1 MRHFAALFRALFL
14 STVRNR
20 QGLFWTFFSP
30 VLFMVV
36 FGFLGSSG
44 TAPATVYVT
53 GGGGR
58 LRSLTLTLFRRSGAV
73 KLTREH
79 SWHAALAAIRAGN
92 LDAAVRLPHAVGAV
106 TAYFS
111 QTDPIQASI
120 VKGVVGGLVG
130 AVSQVLAGHPP
141 ALNVVYHA
149 IQGRNIT
156 YLDFVVP
163 GIMALMAMNNSLFGL
178 SASLTRW
185 KETRVLRRLL
195 ATPIRPASF
204 LGAALLNQLLYG
216 LLALFIV
223 IGMALMILNAEEV
236 LHPLTL
242 AVLLVLGVGTFLAL
256 GLAIGGMAKSQ
267 EAVMPMINVVAF
279 PMMFLSGVFFPVS
292 SLPGTLHTIV
302 NFLPLTFLAS
312 GLRSTMN
319 GGVVWN
325 HALMTDALGLLAWM
339 VLSVAVA
346 VRTWRWE

>member
-1 MRHFAALFRALFL
+1 
-14 STVRNR
+14 
-20 QGLFWTFFSP
+20 
-30 VLFMVV
+30 
-36 FGFLGSSG
+36 
-44 TAPATVYVT
+44 
-53 GGGGR
+53 
-58 LRSLTLTLFRRSGAV
+58 
-73 KLTREH
+73 
-79 SWHAALAAIRAGN
+79 
-92 LDAAVRLPHAVGAV
+92 
-106 TAYFS
+106 
-111 QTDPIQASI
+111 
-120 VKGVVGGLVG
+120 
-130 AVSQVLAGHPP
+130 
-141 ALNVVYHA
+141 
-149 IQGRNIT
+149 
-156 YLDFVVP
+156 
-163 GIMALMAMNNSLFGL
+163 
-178 SASLTRW
+178 
-185 KETRVLRRLL
+185 
-195 ATPIRPASF
+195 
-204 LGAALLNQLLYG
+204 
-216 LLALFIV
+216 
-223 IGMALMILNAEEV
+223 MALMILNAQEV